1 MRTSALAVALLAI
14 VIAAPASAQRESGD
28 RQLYDEILRADRAMF
43 EAFNGRNLNG
53 LMASFT
59 EDLEFYH
66 DSDGKES
73 FAETKAG
80 FERMFATPDPPRRE
94 LVAGSLRVYPV
105 PRFGAM
111 EIGSH
116 KFCHVERGKEEC
128 GVFDFAMVWQKQA
141 SGWRVSRVLS
151 FGH

>member
-1 MRTSALAVALLAI
+1 MKMGWLALGLV
-14 VIAAPASAQRESGD
+14 VIATATPASAQRESND

-43 EAFNGRNLNG
+43 EAFNGRNLNA

-66 DSDGKES
+66 DNDGKES
-73 FAETKAG
+73 FADTKAG
-80 FERMFATPDPPRRE
+80 FERMFAMPDPPRRE
-94 LVAGSLRVYPV
+94 LVPGTLRVYPV

-141 SGWRVSRVLS
+141 NGWRVSRVLS